1 MCYFKYWSFIKLE
14 EICDIQFGICT
25 NRDKI
30 YVHKTKNIED
40 NDKLVLFN
48 GYKIE
53 KDILKNIIKGSTL
66 NDDEKMIIFPY
77 LYNKIKN
84 KYEIMEEE
92 YLKENY
98 PFAYKYLLN
107 YNG

>member
-1 MCYFKYWSFIKLE
+1 
-14 EICDIQFGICT
+14 
-25 NRDKI
+25 
-30 YVHKTKNIED
+30 
-40 NDKLVLFN
+40 
-48 GYKIE
+48 
-53 KDILKNIIKGSTL
+53 
-66 NDDEKMIIFPY
+66 MIIFPY